1 MVNKNHSIVFIDS
14 SYEQYCNKRHNV
26 ASGPNIIRSLVMYFT
41 VPASDLPKRIFT
53 SFVPPLFGEKSH
65 RVYVDF
71 VGPCLAILT
80 LAAILHYGHAY
91 KLQTAASDMSPSE
104 VLLYYCTITPV
115 ICFILAR
122 IGRAALD
129 FTEIVALLG
138 YGLYGDLFTL
148 AASQAFDH
156 EQSNFA
162 FFMLMFIFACPSAFR
177 IALVL
182 LTSIPHPAAR
192 LIVCSTIT
200 LIHLIFLIF
209 VHFAYMHRTFVYGIN
224 KH

>member
-1 MVNKNHSIVFIDS
+1 MNKNHSIVFIDS
-14 SYEQYCNKRHNV
+14 SVELHNSKRHYKP
-26 ASGPNIIRSLVMYFT
+26 SGPSVLRLLIMYFT
-41 VPASDLPKRIFT
+41 VPANDLPKRIVS
-53 SFVPPLFGEKSH
+53 SFIPPLFGDKSR

-80 LAAILHYGHAY
+80 LAAVLHYGHAY
-91 KLQTAASDMSPSE
+91 KLQNAASNTSPSE
-104 VLLYYCTITPV
+104 VLLYYCTVMPV
-115 ICFILAR
+115 ICYILSR

-129 FTEIVALLG
+129 FAEIIALLG

-148 AASQAFDH
+148 AVSQLFDH

-162 FFMLMFIFACPSAFR
+162 FFMLMFVFACPSAFR
-177 IALVL
+177 IALIL

-192 LIVCSTIT
+192 LIVCSTVT
-200 LIHLIFLIF
+200 LMHLMFLIF
-209 VHFAYMHRTFVYGIN
+209 VHFAYMHRTFVYGV